1 MTASGDSNA
10 VELGVK
16 FTVDNPGYISGVR
29 FFKGAGNTGTHL
41 GSLWSAQ
48 GALLARATFTG
59 ESASGWQQV
68 NFANPVAVSP
78 GTTYLASYYA
88 PNGHYALNLNYF
100 TSAYSN
106 GPLHALGNSQ
116 DSNGV
121 YRYAAAPSFPDQTWQ
136 ASNYWVDIVFTTDA
150 PQDTT
155 APTVTDVTPAAATTD
170 VPTST
175 TVTATFDEALDP
187 ATVTTTSFQLR
198 DNTGTLVAATVAWD
212 GVCPQAP
219 PSRPLSR
226 STSAPPTRPRS
237 RAAPTGSPTSPA
249 TTSQPTTPGA
259 SRQEHA
265 LAHSGRTRSRRRS
278 PPPVTAM
285 PSSSASSSRRIAPAR

>member
-16 FTVDNPGYISGVR
+16 FTVDSPGYISGVR

-100 TSAYSN
+100 TNAYSN

-155 APTVTDVTPAAATTD
+155 APTVTDVTPAAASHRR
-170 VPTST
+170 PH
-175 TVTATFDEALDP
+175 
-187 ATVTTTSFQLR
+187 QHHRHRHLR
-198 DNTGTLVAATVAWD
+198 
-212 GVCPQAP
+212 
-219 PSRPLSR
+219 R
-226 STSAPPTRPRS
+226 STRPRH
-237 RAAPTGSPTSPA
+237 RHNHHLPTPRQRRHAS
-249 TTSQPTTPGA
+249 SQPPSPGTHSPGA
-259 SRQEHA
+259 R
-265 LAHSGRTRSRRRS
+265 
-278 PPPVTAM
+278 P
-285 PSSSASSSRRIAPAR
+285 